1 MGDGVEG
8 RREEKKREDRER
20 KKERQTPRK
29 MDKDT
34 HLLRKT
40 E

>member
-20 KKERQTPRK
+20 PKREADTKK
-29 MDKDT
+29 DG
-34 HLLRKT
+34 
-40 E
+40 